1 MALRVVRHL
10 DLAVLVLA
18 LPVFLAAGW
27 PIAGWGAGTGIYLVQ
42 WGVRELT
49 TRRAARSKDPREV
62 VGLLAASMIG
72 RGFAAAIGILL
83 VGIAAPKEPQNTEY
97 KPQNEFKLD
106 PWIAIKLGGL
116 DLSINKAVLF
126 LAAFTVAFMVGM
138 ALRPLDRSTP

>member
-1 MALRVVRHL
+1 MALRVIRHL
-10 DLAVLVLA
+10 DLAVLLLA
-18 LPVFLAAGW
+18 LPVFVAAGW
-27 PIAGWGAGTGIYLVQ
+27 PIGGWGAGSGIYLAQ
-42 WGVRELT
+42 WVVRELT

-83 VGIAAPKEPQNTEY
+83 VGLSDNDAG
-97 KPQNEFKLD
+97 
-106 PWIAIKLGGL
+106 LGA
-116 DLSINKAVLF
+116 AVLF

>member
-1 MALRVVRHL
+1 MALRVIRHL

-42 WGVRELT
+42 WAVRELT

-72 RGFAAAIGILL
+72 RGFAAAIALLL
-83 VGIAAPKEPQNTEY
+83 VG
-97 KPQNEFKLD
+97 
-106 PWIAIKLGGL
+106 LGDNDAGL
-116 DLSINKAVLF
+116 GAAVLF
-126 LAAFTVAFMVGM
+126 LSAFTVAFMIGI
-138 ALRPLDRSTP
+138 ALRPLERSGP